1 MSEAFPIYVVD
12 DDEAI
17 RRSLSFMLRTSGFA
31 VKLFEGGL
39 PFLKEAADLEPGCVL
54 LDVRMPDMDGLAV
67 QRELRARGVMLPVVI
82 MTGHGDIDMAVTA
95 MKAGASDFIEKPFEK
110 AALLGC
116 VEAARRVA
124 VADRGANAR
133 ADDARAR
140 LNILT
145 DREREVLDGLVEGL
159 PNKTIAYDLG
169 ISPRTVEIHR
179 ANLMQKLEVKSLAEA
194 LRIAFHAGV
203 EKDEGG
209 GLCHAES

>member
-1 MSEAFPIYVVD
+1 MSEPFPIYVVD

-17 RRSLSFMLRTSGFA
+17 RRSLSFMLKTSGFA

-39 PFLKEAADLEPGCVL
+39 PFLKEAAGLEPGCVL
-54 LDVRMPDMDGLAV
+54 LDVRMPDIDGLAV
-67 QRELRARGVMLPVVI
+67 QRELRDRGIMLPVVI

-124 VADRGANAR
+124 VADRGASAR
-133 ADDARAR
+133 AEDARAR

-145 DREREVLDGLVEGL
+145 EREREVLDGLVEGL
-159 PNKTIAYDLG
+159 PNKTIAYDLA

-203 EKDEGG
+203 EKDK
-209 GLCHAES
+209 A

>member
-1 MSEAFPIYVVD
+1 MSEPFPIYVVD

-17 RRSLSFMLRTSGFA
+17 RRSLSFMLKTSGFM

-39 PFLKEAADLEPGCVL
+39 PFLKEAAGLEPGCVL

-133 ADDARAR
+133 AEDARAR

-145 DREREVLDGLVEGL
+145 EREREVLHGLVEGL
-159 PNKTIAYDLG
+159 PNKTIAYDLA

-203 EKDEGG
+203 EKDK
-209 GLCHAES
+209 A

>member
-1 MSEAFPIYVVD
+1 MSEPFPIYVVD

-17 RRSLSFMLRTSGFA
+17 RRSLSFMLKTSGFA
-31 VKLFEGGL
+31 VTLFEGGIS
-39 PFLKEAADLEPGCVL
+39 FLKEAAGLEPGCVL

-67 QRELRARGVMLPVVI
+67 QRELRARGIMLPVVI

-116 VEAARRVA
+116 VEAARQVA

-133 ADDARAR
+133 AGDARAR

-203 EKDEGG
+203 EKDE
-209 GLCHAES
+209 A